1 MENTIAEGF
10 SQKNNRPEAGKNI
23 SLISRAISVLEPCG
37 VFTLRQDEGM
47 KSRGE
52 GGLKCV
58 TWSGVPTE
66 VSILVRL
73 AATLQTVQ
81 GAPPT
86 GEQLNAARRMLRE
99 ISDRLDYTTEEYTA
113 VARRVVDENT
123 SNSAEGGRES
133 TLPRDILVQI
143 LQELLD
149 RFNAGEKI
157 PILASDKQGVP
168 LRAWLPPDLVDD
180 IRAFCHKRC
189 TRTALF
195 VTAATEFFSRRGVTL
210 TPKA

>member
-1 MENTIAEGF
+1 
-10 SQKNNRPEAGKNI
+10 
-23 SLISRAISVLEPCG
+23 
-37 VFTLRQDEGM
+37 M

-66 VSILVRL
+66 VSILVHL
-73 AATLQTVQ
+73 SATLQTVQ

-86 GEQLNAARRMLRE
+86 GEQLNAARSMLRE
-99 ISDRLDYTTEEYTA
+99 ISDRLDYTAEEYTA
-113 VARRVVDENT
+113 EA
-123 SNSAEGGRES
+123 
-133 TLPRDILVQI
+133 LPRDILVQI

-210 TPKA
+210 APRA

>member
-1 MENTIAEGF
+1 MENTIGEGF
-10 SQKNNRPEAGKNI
+10 SQKSNRPEAGKNI

-66 VSILVRL
+66 VSILVHL
-73 AATLQTVQ
+73 SATIQTVQ
-81 GAPPT
+81 GNPPT
-86 GEQLNAARRMLRE
+86 GEQLNAARSMLRE

-113 VARRVVDENT
+113 VARRVVGDNT
-123 SNSAEGGRES
+123 SNAAAEEA
-133 TLPRDILVQI
+133 LPRDILVQI
-143 LQELLD
+143 LRELLD
-149 RFNAGEKI
+149 RFNAGERV
-157 PILASDKQGVP
+157 PLLASDKQGVP

-210 TPKA
+210 TPGA